1 MKLSGVRTSLS
12 KRLDSLKETGFFHIF
27 GASTIN
33 KILGVVLS
41 FVLVRILPQAEYG
54 VYAYA
59 LNIANYFLILNGL
72 GVVSAILQICSEEHK
87 DEIKAN
93 SFFVYGYKWGAIVD
107 CFIAGGMLFISI
119 FVSLAIPE
127 SNTILSLL
135 CLYPLSV
142 LLFTIKVTRLRVQ
155 LNNRDY
161 AISTVTQTVL
171 MVIFSLVGVLT
182 FQAAGLVVGQIASYF
197 IAYLIMCVRFPFKG
211 INRQPLDEQEKTNFW
226 KISII
231 SAITEGLSQ
240 ALSLIG
246 TFLTGLL
253 LASDT
258 LVAIYQA
265 STMIPFGLLFIPS
278 AIVTYIYP
286 YFARNKNDANW
297 TRANYKKLTMYTFVG
312 MAAITLAICLLAE
325 PIVLFIFG
333 EPYREAIPILRILM
347 IAFLVASTFRQIP
360 GNLLVTQWK
369 LKTNTVIAL
378 ISIIV
383 NVLSSLLLIP
393 NFGVYGA
400 AWSYVLTIGFNSMLS
415 TGMYIRT
422 IRNL

>member
-1 MKLSGVRTSLS
+1 MKLSGFGTSLS
-12 KRLDSLKETGFFHIF
+12 KRLDSLKKTGFFHIF

-72 GVVSAILQICSEEHK
+72 GAVSAILQICSEEHK
-87 DEIKAN
+87 DKIKAN
-93 SFFVYGYKWGAIVD
+93 SFFAYGYKWGAIVD
-107 CFIAGGMLFISI
+107 CLIAGGMLFVSL
-119 FVSLAIPE
+119 FVPLAIPE
-127 SNTILSLL
+127 SNEILSLL
-135 CLYPLSV
+135 CLYPFSV

-171 MVIFSLVGVLT
+171 MVIFSLAGVLT
-182 FQAAGLVVGQIASYF
+182 FQAVGLVVGQTASYF
-197 IAYLIMCVRFPFKG
+197 IAYLIVCLRFPFKG
-211 INRQPLDEQEKTNFW
+211 ADRQVLSKQDKMSFW

-231 SAITEGLSQ
+231 SAVTDGLSQ

-278 AIVTYIYP
+278 AIITYVYP
-286 YFARNKNDANW
+286 YFARNRNDASW
-297 TRANYKKLTMYTFVG
+297 TKRNYKKLTVYAFAG
-312 MAAITLAICLLAE
+312 MAAITIAICLLAE

-347 IAFLVASTFRQIP
+347 IAFLIASTFRQIP

-369 LKTNTVIAL
+369 LKANTIIA
-378 ISIIV
+378 ITAIIV
-383 NVLSSLLLIP
+383 NVLSSLILIP
-393 NFGVYGA
+393 SFGIYGA
-400 AWSYVLTIGFNSMLS
+400 AWSYVLTMGINSMLS
-415 TGMYIRT
+415 TGMYIKT
-422 IRNL
+422 IRSL

>member
-1 MKLSGVRTSLS
+1 MKLSEIRTSLS
-12 KRLDSLKETGFFHIF
+12 KRLDGLKNTGFFHIF
-27 GASTIN
+27 GASTVN
-33 KILGVVLS
+33 KLLGVVLS

-87 DEIKAN
+87 DKIKAN
-93 SFFVYGYKWGAIVD
+93 SFFAYGYKWGAIVD
-107 CFIAGGMLFISI
+107 CLIAGGMLLVSI
-119 FVSLAIPE
+119 FVPLAIPE
-127 SNTILSLL
+127 SNKILSLL

-142 LLFTIKVTRLRVQ
+142 LLFTIKITRLRVQ

-182 FQAAGLVVGQIASYF
+182 FQAVGLVVGQTASYF
-197 IAYLIMCVRFPFKG
+197 IAYLIVCVKFPSKG
-211 INRQPLDEQEKTNFW
+211 ISCQPLNEQEKTNFW

-231 SAITEGLSQ
+231 SAVTEGLSQ

-286 YFARNKNDANW
+286 YFARNKDNANW
-297 TRANYKKLTMYTFVG
+297 TRANYKKLTAYTFVG
-312 MAAITLAICLLAE
+312 MAAITLVICLFAE
-325 PIVLFIFG
+325 PIVLFFFG
-333 EPYREAIPILRILM
+333 ESYREAIPILRILM
-347 IAFLVASTFRQIP
+347 IAFLIASTFRQIP

-393 NFGVYGA
+393 NFEVYGA
-400 AWSYVLTIGFNSMLS
+400 AWSYVLTIGFNSVLS

-422 IRNL
+422 IRKL